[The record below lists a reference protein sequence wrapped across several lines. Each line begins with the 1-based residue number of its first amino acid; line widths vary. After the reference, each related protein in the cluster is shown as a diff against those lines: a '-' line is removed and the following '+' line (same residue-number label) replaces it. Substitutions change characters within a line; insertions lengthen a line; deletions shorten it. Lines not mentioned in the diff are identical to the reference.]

1 MSLLDEDEPVPVP
14 DWVLTYGDM
23 MSLLLCFFILL
34 VAMAEIKQNKYEA
47 MVESLRRSFGQ
58 NASPQSPLPRSHWM
72 KGTGIS
78 TLRSQA
84 KAKPGGEAKGGE
96 EVDAPRGQHPKTLI
110 IRPGRNPTLGGV
122 IYFDETSSELS
133 PQNRDV
139 LQRTAALFRGKPQKV
154 EIRGHTSTF
163 PLPPDSPYSNHWD
176 LAYARCIHTMEYL
189 VQLGVDAKRLRVSIA
204 AGNEPLH
211 QSPDPLLRKENS
223 RVEIF
228 MLDEFIDN
236 WNDPKGGN

>member
-1 MSLLDEDEPVPVP
+1 MSLIDEEEGLPPA
-14 DWVLTYGDM
+14 DWIVTYGDM

-34 VAMAEIKQNKYEA
+34 VAIAEIKQNKYEA
-47 MVESLRRSFGQ
+47 MVESIRRSFGQ
-58 NASPQSPLPRSHWM
+58 NASPQSPLPNANWM
-72 KGTGIS
+72 RGLGVSK
-78 TLRSQA
+78 LRNPA
-84 KAKPGGEAKGGE
+84 KEKPGGEAKGGE
-96 EVDAPRGQHPKTLI
+96 EIETPRGRHPKTLI

-139 LQRTAALFRGKPQKV
+139 LQRTAALLRGKPQKV

-163 PLPPDSPYSNHWD
+163 PLPPDSAYANHWD

-189 VQLGVDAKRLRVSIA
+189 VQLGIEAKRFRIA
-204 AGNEPLH
+204 VAAQNEPLH

-223 RVEIF
+223 RVEVF
-228 MLDEFIDN
+228 MLDEFVET
-236 WNDPKGGN
+236 WSEVKGEK

>member
-1 MSLLDEDEPVPVP
+1 MPLIEDDEPAPVP

-23 MSLLLCFFILL
+23 MSLLLTFFILL
-34 VAMAEIKQNKYEA
+34 VAIAEIKQNKYEA
-47 MVESLRRSFGQ
+47 MVESIRRSFGQ
-58 NASPQSPLPRSHWM
+58 NAAPQSPLPNAHWM
-72 KGTGIS
+72 KGTGMS
-78 TLRSQA
+78 TLRNQA
-84 KAKPGGEAKGGE
+84 KDKPGGEAKGGE
-96 EVDAPRGQHPKTLI
+96 EIDAPRGKHRKTLI

-139 LQRTAALFRGKPQKV
+139 LQRSAALFRGKPQKV
-154 EIRGHTSTF
+154 EIRGHTSSF
-163 PLPPDSPYSNHWD
+163 PLPPDGPYANHWD
-176 LAYARCIHTMEYL
+176 LAYARCMHTMEYL
-189 VQLGVDAKRLRVSIA
+189 VQLGVDAKRLRIAVA

-228 MLDEFIDN
+228 MLDEFVEN
-236 WNDPKGGN
+236 WSESTEGK